1 MEITISRVLWVVL
14 TIVVAVMVGLGLYTW
29 ATTSLVKTD
38 FLITGKAYTDGRV
51 ELNLK
56 NTGTVDITGIAV
68 SVIKADGSALAAP
81 VALAVTKADGNAFDR
96 LAAGDEVQL
105 ICADWTSGGTVTAT
119 NTITI
124 EFRCTFANGR
134 VVSHVYTFKL
144 YSF

>member
-1 MEITISRVLWVVL
+1 MEITISRILWIVLVL
-14 TIVVAVMVGLGLYTW
+14 AVAVVVGLALYTW
-29 ATTSLVKTD
+29 ATTAFVKTD
-38 FLITGKAYTDGRV
+38 FMVMGKAYTDGRL
-51 ELNLK
+51 ELVLK
-56 NTGTVDITGIAV
+56 NTGTVDITAIDV
-68 SVIKADGSALAAP
+68 HIVKADGSDVNPA
-81 VALAVTKADGNAFDR
+81 VALAVAKADGAAFNR

-105 ICADWTSGGTVTAT
+105 ICADWTSGGAVTAT